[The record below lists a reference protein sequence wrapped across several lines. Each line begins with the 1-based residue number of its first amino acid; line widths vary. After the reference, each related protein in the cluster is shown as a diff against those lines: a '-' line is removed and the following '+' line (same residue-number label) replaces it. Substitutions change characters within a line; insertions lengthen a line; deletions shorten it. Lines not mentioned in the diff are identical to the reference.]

1 MMRVP
6 ASLVV
11 VASLSAAL
19 PASQGRPPS
28 AAIDFVE
35 IDAAVVDGKGRTIRG
50 LAQGDF
56 SIREDGKAVAIS
68 TFSEVSGP
76 VENDPDSARTVVLM
90 LDDTGVS
97 PTGTPSV
104 QAIARAFVSSA
115 AVFDDMPVV
124 RLHVPA
130 DEPFGDRIAGE
141 ARIEAYR
148 GGAWPFAYWSTAGE
162 VLERVAGISR
172 LVAANTSK
180 RKVIVC
186 VGSPYV
192 CNVQEPLSS
201 DPRPF
206 VNGWASAISE
216 AATAN
221 VAMYALIPGR
231 APLSSGGLPEYTG
244 GEVLASTYDVGP
256 AIDHILQDA
265 ANFYVLGYWPV
276 SAPPALHRVDVK
288 VNRRGAKVH
297 ARRLR

>member
-1 MMRVP
+1 MTRVT
-6 ASLVV
+6 AALVL
-11 VASLSAAL
+11 VAAMSTAL
-19 PASQGRPPS
+19 PASQIRQPS

-35 IDAAVVDGKGRTIRG
+35 IDAAVVDAKGRVVRG
-50 LAQGDF
+50 LAQSDF

-76 VENDPDSARTVVLM
+76 VANDPDSARTVVLM
-90 LDDTGVS
+90 LDDTGMS

-115 AVFDDMPVV
+115 AAFDDVPVV

-141 ARIEAYR
+141 ARIQAYR

-172 LVAANTSK
+172 LVAAK
-180 RKVIVC
+180 
-186 VGSPYV
+186 
-192 CNVQEPLSS
+192 
-201 DPRPF
+201 
-206 VNGWASAISE
+206 
-216 AATAN
+216 AN

-231 APLSSGGLPEYTG
+231 APLRSGGLPEYTG
-244 GEVLASTYDVGP
+244 GEVLASTYDMGP

-276 SAPPALHRVDVK
+276 SALPALHRVDVK